1 MKQDND
7 LAKKM
12 VAFMYGL
19 LDYKLPE
26 NATMKAVLFYST
38 EDDKETFEKNG
49 VFCLSKDCTREEV
62 IDALNNKATTY
73 KYIGFHI
80 DDLKMSIC
88 LEDFNIPSIYLT
100 SSLDE
105 TLFDTLNIA
114 PNPSIPINFS
124 EDDIKSIQ
132 SLIKKYVEKYKAIK
146 ISNAIFVGI
155 ISDNKEIDE
164 IFIRSIL
171 ETKYNI
177 MNIFQE
183 FSEEMTNIVNNYARS
198 FN

>member
-1 MKQDND
+1 MLQDND

-26 NATMKAVLFYST
+26 NAVVKAILFYST
-38 EDDKETFEKNG
+38 DEDRELFEKNE

-62 IDALNNKATTY
+62 IDALNNKTTTY

-88 LEDFNIPSIYLT
+88 LEDFNIPAVYLT

-105 TLFDTLNIA
+105 TLFSTLNIV

-124 EDDIKSIQ
+124 EDDVKSIQ
-132 SLIKKYVEKYKAIK
+132 SLIKKYVEKYKSIK
-146 ISNAIFVGI
+146 ISNTIFIGI
-155 ISDNKEIDE
+155 IPDNKEIDE

-183 FSEEMTNIVNNYARS
+183 FNEEMSNIVNNYARS

>member
-49 VFCLSKDCTREEV
+49 IFCLSKDCTREEV
-62 IDALNNKATTY
+62 IDALNNKVTTY
-73 KYIGFHI
+73 KYVGLHI

-105 TLFDTLNIA
+105 TLFNTLNIA
-114 PNPSIPINFS
+114 PNPNIPINFS
-124 EDDIKSIQ
+124 EDDIKNIQ
-132 SLIKKYVEKYKAIK
+132 SLIKKYIEKYKSIK
-146 ISNAIFVGI
+146 ISNTIFVGI
-155 ISDNKEIDE
+155 IPDNKEIDE

-183 FSEEMTNIVNNYARS
+183 FNEEMTNIVNNYARS